1 MKNNINTITWIFF
14 MLFSFLTF
22 GQTEELEYF
31 RGDEFQYFDR
41 IQDLKAPLGRNGE
54 LEDFSFTWGNN
65 SFTVAIHNRAVLH
78 EAQINAQ
85 RDRWYRRQLD
95 LIKKHLEKKY
105 NRSYTSYDEAKNDVF
120 LRTERDHIYRNSRA
134 PRSKYYRLIN
144 DGEKK
149 VTYNIGNL
157 KAFEIRRAEIQ
168 SGNIHNSGIPFM
180 YINGTSLADITSV
193 SVLNNYTATHTDY
206 LKFLISEK
214 HVNTTIVRKIEALP
228 GDVNFESYVLNLK
241 NDYYNGFNDWDRL
254 NLMQFF
260 LNYEHIKKY
269 LSPPYILPTQFSSF
283 YGIDKATPTNIEDYA
298 RRNRGGGQ
306 HLLAN
311 KCRIYV
317 PGPQP
322 TYMDIP
328 TCLEAQRNYIDKLL
342 NSTNSLDALAEKAI
356 QGLGTRN
363 VNFLNARPDL
373 KQQVIDYFKANNF
386 SRFSHNGIN
395 WLLNRFQDTNT
406 LPLDANLLK
415 SATTPLFQDATNP
428 DRALQISFNQ
438 QAITEGITNFGNVLA
453 ELLKDN
459 VNVAFEGSVIRAF
472 FEANEFNINASVT
485 NAYLGNTFKFV
496 SNDGSFLRIDFED
509 LVLRDEFITIRN
521 HISSVRLDRF
531 IEFKELIANDCSALV
546 DIDCDQIVH
555 WQNLAQHQAPQ
566 SVVEKIKSLPSGTFN
581 DFYIQELENANG
593 TMVNMDYFG
602 VNIVTLPINLST
614 GQRFTPDELLDY
626 MRRDFNNFVSGST
639 FAPYCQIQSICAQE
653 TNLWNSNN
661 PLGAMIYIDIP
672 GDDGVVICTEYQND
686 YWYFQT
692 MNAPYAGNHPVSGT
706 RQFGYE
712 RLANG
717 TYNFFV
723 RGVDRI
729 DSNIIENIA
738 YFFTGG
744 NPLIGADNL
753 WRSFQ
758 DKLQRF
764 VDNNSGRAVGTSPIR
779 NRPDWNKVKSVLK
792 GEKPISDLGCN

>member
-41 IQDLKAPLGRNGE
+41 IQDLNAPLGRNGE

-95 LIKKHLEKKY
+95 LIKKHLEEKY

-168 SGNIHNSGIPFM
+168 SGNIHNSEIPFM

-373 KQQVIDYFKANNF
+373 KQKVIDYFKANNF

-472 FEANEFNINASVT
+472 FEANGIYLSNQVINSL
-485 NAYLGNTFKFV
+485 LGNYYKFS
-496 SNDGSFLRIDFED
+496 SNDGNTINISFED
-509 LVLRDEFITIRN
+509 SLGNYLFDLGINNHQFLIDLEESESILFLKHLRMFQDTPIKFSKLWEN
-521 HISSVRLDRF
+521 YD
-531 IEFKELIANDCSALV
+531 
-546 DIDCDQIVH
+546 DI
-555 WQNLAQHQAPQ
+555 
-566 SVVEKIKSLPSGTFN
+566 SGTHLIDEDKN
-581 DFYIQELENANG
+581 DFSNYCS
-593 TMVNMDYFG
+593 
-602 VNIVTLPINLST
+602 INLSHA
-614 GQRFTPDELLDY
+614 LLNSG
-626 MRRDFNNFVSGST
+626 FPSNKFKGNGLTKCWGCISVNN
-639 FAPYCQIQSICAQE
+639 
-653 TNLWNSNN
+653 
-661 PLGAMIYIDIP
+661 
-672 GDDGVVICTEYQND
+672 
-686 YWYFQT
+686 
-692 MNAPYAGNHPVSGT
+692 AGNHAI
-706 RQFGYE
+706 RAQE
-712 RLANG
+712 LA
-717 TYNFFV
+717 
-723 RGVDRI
+723 DW
-729 DSNIIENIA
+729 
-738 YFFTGG
+738 
-744 NPLIGADNL
+744 L
-753 WRSFQ
+753 
-758 DKLQRF
+758 KK
-764 VDNNSGRAVGTSPIR
+764 NSGRAAGIGNAVELTGANFESYINGKKGIIFFKDYWRRKRDLGTNRTGDHIDLWDGNELAGSSWFWTRFRLNLPWVAERFGTSDLR
-779 NRPDWNKVKSVLK
+779 KSKQVLFWEVK
-792 GEKPISDLGCN
+792 N